1 MNYINYRNDD
11 GTIEMVE
18 DMRGMSKKDKLALI
32 AEYQLISANYYA
44 SSRTCKE
51 YYFTKQYHGL

>member
-11 GTIEMVE
+11 GKIEMIE

-32 AEYQLISANYYA
+32 AEYQLISSNYYA
-44 SSRTCKE
+44 SSRTCKA

>member
-11 GTIEMVE
+11 GTIEMIE
-18 DMRGMSKKDKLALI
+18 DMRGMTKKDKLALI
-32 AEYQLISANYYA
+32 AEYQLISANYYP
-44 SSRTCKE
+44 SVRTCKE